1 MTIEPTAGESRELPL
16 HRLRLDPHNPR
27 LPADLQGSSQAD
39 LAVHLELGFDAYTVA
54 ESISS
59 HGYFGSEP
67 LIVVADTAGDDQ
79 TWVVVEGNRRLT
91 ALLGLVDPNIR
102 RQFANPAP
110 WDELADRAPVS
121 ADDSV
126 PAVILP
132 NRAAATPIIGFRH
145 ISGILQWQPYAQAR
159 YIARLVD
166 EDGFDY
172 AEVAKMVGIDRTK
185 VANLYRDQAI
195 AQQARDLGI
204 ETGPLEQSFSLL
216 TVAMSTTK
224 LRDHIGAPLGSKTEP
239 GSQPIPEAKTAE
251 MRELVTWIFGDDE
264 IEPVISDSRQIS
276 KLGNVAAN
284 PIGLASL
291 REGDTLEL
299 AMQKVKDSDTH
310 PRTRLVNRL
319 KAGRSSLAGALD
331 DISDFTEDEEV
342 QDLVDEIRSAADAL
356 LTALDR
362 E

>member
-1 MTIEPTAGESRELPL
+1 MTNTPTAGESRELPL
-16 HRLRLDPHNPR
+16 RQLRLDPHNPR

-67 LIVVADTAGDDQ
+67 LIVIADESEEPPA
-79 TWVVVEGNRRLT
+79 WVVLEGNRRLT
-91 ALLGLVDPNIR
+91 ALLGLVDPTIR
-102 RQFANPAP
+102 RQFANPQP
-110 WDELADRAPVS
+110 WEALGQRSPVS
-121 ADDSV
+121 ADDKI
-126 PAVILP
+126 PALILR
-132 NRAAATPIIGFRH
+132 NRTDATPIIGFRH

-166 EDGFDY
+166 EEGMDY

-195 AQQARDLGI
+195 ATQARDLGI

-239 GSQPIPEAKTAE
+239 GSKPIPDTKTME
-251 MRELVTWIFGDDE
+251 MQELVTWIFGDGE

-291 REGDTLEL
+291 RQGDSLDL
-299 AMQKVKDSDTH
+299 ALQKVKDSDTH
-310 PRTRLVNRL
+310 PRTRLINRL
-319 KAGRSSLAGALD
+319 KSGRSALTSALD
-331 DISDFTEDEEV
+331 DVSDFTEDQEV